1 MCFCVDYRNL
11 NLITIKDSCPLPQSS
26 EVSAETIPLTL
37 DWKYCEK
44 STAVHARVF
53 VIC

>member
-11 NLITIKDSCPLPQSS
+11 NLITNKDSCPLPQSS
-26 EVSAETIPLTL
+26 EVSVETIPLTL

-44 STAVHARVF
+44 STAVHEYL
-53 VIC
+53 